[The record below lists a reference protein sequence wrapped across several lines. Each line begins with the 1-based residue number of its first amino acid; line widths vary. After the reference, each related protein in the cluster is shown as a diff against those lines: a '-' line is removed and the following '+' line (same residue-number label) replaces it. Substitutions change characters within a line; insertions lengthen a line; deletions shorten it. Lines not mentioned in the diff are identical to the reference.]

1 MCGICGSVGA
11 PDTRARVRAMLA
23 QLVHRGPDGEG
34 LWHDDQVALGHRRL
48 SIVDLSDAG
57 RQPMLTA
64 DSALVTVVN
73 GEIYNYPDL
82 RAELELLG
90 ARFASN
96 SDSEV
101 VLHCY
106 RAWGLDGMKRLSGM
120 FAFALYDRPLRRLVI
135 ARDRLGIKPVYYL
148 HDATRGTLAFA
159 SEIKALVVASGRRTW
174 RVDAQGLGQFLTY
187 QNMLGDRTLFAG
199 IRLLEP
205 GTCLVHEGG
214 QIKLTKFH
222 GTALAETPAS
232 LDFAAAVPAFRD
244 RFASSVRRHLMSDV
258 PIACY
263 LSSGF
268 DSTMVASAAARHLNA
283 PPKAFTGT
291 FADGNWYDEATGAA
305 LVAHRIGAELTRVRI
320 GAPDFEARLDD
331 VVYALDEP
339 RMGIGA
345 FSQYMVA
352 STAAEHGKVI
362 LTGHGGDELFSGYPV
377 FKLALLDQ
385 QFRARDSAIVG
396 TARSIRGSELPHLAY
411 FSGQGMRGGEAGH
424 FLPVLFSHATQHSIL
439 LPPVAEAVQATR
451 DDHVLATIRDTST
464 SAYERI
470 MRIYLNVY
478 LPGLLVVEDKISMAH
493 SLEARTPFLDDAMV
507 DFSLS
512 LSQAVKLE
520 GGQLKAIVKT
530 AARDVLPAKLFS
542 MPKRGFPT
550 PLAHWLRG
558 SLAAWM
564 TQRISAPQSPLRRLF
579 RGDFLD
585 RVAPGYVSSWR
596 KGIRPLD
603 EVQTHRMWML
613 LCLESW
619 MRQFEE
625 RHDIRLELA

>member
-1 MCGICGSVGA
+1 MCGICGSVGV
-11 PDTRARVRAMLA
+11 PDARERVRGMLA
-23 QLVHRGPDGEG
+23 HLVHRGPDGEG
-34 LWHDDQVALGHRRL
+34 LWNDDKVAFGHRRL
-48 SIVDLSDAG
+48 SIVDLTDAG

-64 DSALVTVVN
+64 DGTLVTVVN

-106 RAWGLDGMKRLSGM
+106 RAWGLDGLKRLSGM

-148 HDATRGTLAFA
+148 QDAKRGTLAFA
-159 SEIKALVVASGRRTW
+159 SEIKALVVASGRRNWTI
-174 RVDAQGLGQFLTY
+174 DAQGLGQFLTY

-199 IRLLEP
+199 IRLLAP
-205 GTCLVHEGG
+205 GTCLVHENGEA
-214 QIKLTKFH
+214 TVTEFR
-222 GTALAETPAS
+222 GTALPKTS
-232 LDFAAAVPAFRD
+232 TSMNFAAAVSAFRD
-244 RFASSVRRHLMSDV
+244 TFGASVRRHLMSDV

-268 DSTMVASAAARHLNA
+268 DSTMVASGAARYLDA

-291 FADGNWYDEATGAA
+291 FSGGNWYDEATGAE
-305 LVAHRIGAELTRVRI
+305 LVAERIGTELTRVCI
-320 GAPDFEARLDD
+320 GASDFEARLDD

-352 STAAEHGKVI
+352 NTAAQHGKVI

-377 FKLALLDQ
+377 FKLALLEQ
-385 QFRARDSAIVG
+385 QIKRRDAAIFG

-411 FSGQGMRGGEAGH
+411 FSRQGMLGGEAGH
-424 FLPVLFSHATQHSIL
+424 FLPVLFPRAMQGSIL
-439 LPPVAEAVQATR
+439 LPQVAEALQAAR
-451 DDHVLATIRDTST
+451 DDHVLTAIHDTSN

-470 MRIYLNVY
+470 MRVYLSVY

-493 SLEARTPFLDDAMV
+493 SLEARTPLLDDAVV
-507 DFSLS
+507 DLSLS
-512 LSQAVKLE
+512 LEQAVKLD
-520 GGQLKAIVKT
+520 GGQLKAIVK
-530 AARDVLPAKLFS
+530 AAAKDVLPDKLFS

-558 SLAAWM
+558 SLSAWM

-585 RVAPGYVSSWR
+585 RVGHGYVSSWR
-596 KGIRPLD
+596 QRLRPLD